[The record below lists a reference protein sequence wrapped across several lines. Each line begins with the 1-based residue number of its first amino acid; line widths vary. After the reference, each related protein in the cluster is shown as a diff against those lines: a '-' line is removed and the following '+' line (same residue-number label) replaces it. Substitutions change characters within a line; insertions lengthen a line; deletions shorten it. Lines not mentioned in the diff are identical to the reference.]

1 MSDSLSKGEQTRQAI
16 LDSAAGLFIAQG
28 FHGTS
33 MRQIA
38 RQAGITV
45 GGIYNHFESKEQIFD
60 EILLQK
66 HPYRRVLA
74 ILEATPAAN
83 VEEFA
88 HRAAQ
93 AVIAELGSRP
103 EFLNLAFIELSEFRG
118 RHVPQVFQ
126 AIFPQM
132 LPLAGRLQS
141 LPGGALRDLPPQAVI
156 LSFAGVF
163 FAYYLADALTAS
175 QDMRIADRVTLEQCL
190 TIFLHGILKSEH
202 S

>member
-1 MSDSLSKGEQTRQAI
+1 MSDSLTKGEQTRLAI
-16 LDSAAGLFIAQG
+16 LDAASSLFIEQG

-38 RQAGITV
+38 RRAGITV
-45 GGIYNHFESKEQIFD
+45 GGIYNHFEGKEQIF
-60 EILLQK
+60 EQVLLQK

-88 HRAAQ
+88 RSAAN
-93 AVIAELGSRP
+93 AITAELGSRP

-118 RHVPQVFQ
+118 KHVSQVFQ
-126 AIFPQM
+126 AIFPHI
-132 LPLAGRLQS
+132 LPLAGRLQGLS
-141 LPGGALRDLPPQAVI
+141 GELRDLPPQALV

-175 QDMRIADRVTLEQCL
+175 GEMHMSDQVTLEQCL
-190 TIFLHGILKSEH
+190 SIFLYGILKTEQP
-202 S
+202 

>member
-16 LDSAAGLFIAQG
+16 LDAASSLFIEQG

-38 RQAGITV
+38 GRAGITV
-45 GGIYNHFESKEQIFD
+45 GGIYNHFEGKEQIFD
-60 EILLQK
+60 EVLLQK
-66 HPYRRVLA
+66 HPYRRILA
-74 ILEATPAAN
+74 ILQAMPATNVEDFARNAAN
-83 VEEFA
+83 
-88 HRAAQ
+88 

-118 RHVPQVFQ
+118 RHVPTVFQ
-126 AIFPQM
+126 AIFPKI
-132 LPLAGRLQS
+132 LPLAGRLQGM
-141 LPGGALRDLPPQAVI
+141 PGELRELPPGAIV

-175 QDMRIADRVTLEQCL
+175 EEMRMGDRVTLEQCL
-190 TIFLHGILKSEH
+190 SIFLHGILKTEQP
-202 S
+202 